1 MTKDYLKGMVNS
13 WHIAFTA
20 ITCLTTT
27 LSFGQQFSDSS
38 FHYKVGKPLYKNMR
52 GPTICLD
59 EGHNNFHT
67 LNGRYKPFG
76 EVLQNDGYTVI
87 SGKSPVTNEFL
98 AKIKILVIA
107 NALAD
112 TGEWKLP
119 ARSAFNDKEISIINH
134 WVKNGGSLF
143 LIADHMPFAGA
154 AAALA
159 KSFGFNFLN
168 GIAFRKDGQPEIF
181 SIKLQTL
188 IPGIIVSGRDISER
202 IDSVEVFTGQG
213 FLPPANAKTI
223 TRLNDN
229 YAILFPVRFC
239 EISDTTARVSGLG
252 FSNGASLEYYKGR
265 VVVFGDAGMFT
276 AQLAGDPP
284 EKVGMNHSSA
294 KQNPQLLLNVIHW
307 LDKKM

>member
-1 MTKDYLKGMVNS
+1 MVNTR
-13 WHIAFTA
+13 FTA
-20 ITCLTTT
+20 LNVILCLITT
-27 LSFGQQFSDSS
+27 LGFGQQISDSS
-38 FHYKVGKPLYKNMR
+38 FHYKVRKPLYNNNS
-52 GPTICLD
+52 GPAIWVD

-67 LNGRYKPFG
+67 LNGRYRPFG
-76 EVLQNDGYTVI
+76 EVLQNDGYTLM
-87 SGKSPVTNEFL
+87 SGKSPLTPEFL
-98 AKIKILVIA
+98 SKIKILVIA

-119 ARSAFNDKEISIINH
+119 AKSAFNDKEIKILNH

-181 SIKLQTL
+181 SIKRQTL
-188 IPGIIVSGRDISER
+188 VPGIIVNGRDISER
-202 IDSVEVFTGQG
+202 IDSIEVFTGQG

-229 YAILFPVRFC
+229 YAILFPVRFG
-239 EISDTTARVSGLG
+239 EISDTTARISGLG

-284 EKVGMNHSSA
+284 EKVGMNHAAA

-307 LDKKM
+307 LDRKM